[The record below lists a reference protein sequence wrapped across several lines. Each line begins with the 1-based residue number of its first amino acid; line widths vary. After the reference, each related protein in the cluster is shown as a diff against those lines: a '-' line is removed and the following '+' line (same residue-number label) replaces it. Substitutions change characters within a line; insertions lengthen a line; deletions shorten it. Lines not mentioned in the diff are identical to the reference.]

1 MYIFHM
7 GILYS
12 ESMTFTLVKEERKA
26 EERLT
31 RIDGSAIQSTG
42 CSSRRP
48 GPGTHRAAHNH
59 L

>member
-7 GILYS
+7 GILHS
-12 ESMTFTLVKEERKA
+12 EYTAFTLVKEERKD

-48 GPGTHRAAHNH
+48 VPSTHRAAHNH